1 MEIVIWIVIVLIV
14 LIGLCLIKKSLSKE
28 DEIIYGLDDNG
39 YREYVYRV
47 VQTDFRPHLQQI
59 LNDIDIINSLR
70 SKYDGEFSQASYNA
84 MIEVYNKANDI
95 ENKIKMYWN
104 SSQFNKDFSFYIG
117 LHYASHLLGNAI
129 KQEQQVIKGTFVQCK
144 MVQKQWGDR
153 IDELKYRKEKALGRQ
168 KGKISQE
175 IAECCKAHKQIS
187 NLASQIGATNTKY
200 NQRVTQQHM
209 ETAKRRD
216 YIAEHFGKR
225 GKRWKARMR
234 KRALL
239 RK

>member
-1 MEIVIWIVIVLIV
+1 MDIVIWIIIALIVLIV
-14 LIGLCLIKKSLSKE
+14 LYLIKKNLFKE
-28 DEIIYGLDDNG
+28 DEVNYGLDDNG
-39 YREYVYRV
+39 YREYVYRT
-47 VQTDFRPHLQQI
+47 VQTDFRPYLQQI
-59 LNDIDIINSLR
+59 LNDIDVINSLR
-70 SKYDGEFSQASYNA
+70 SKYDGELNQASYNA

-95 ENKIKMYWN
+95 ENKIKMHWN

-117 LHYASHLLGNAI
+117 LHYTSHLLGNAI

-153 IDELKYRKEKALGRQ
+153 IDELKYRKEKVSGRQ
-168 KGKISQE
+168 KSEISQE

-200 NQRVTQQHM
+200 NQRVSKQHM

-225 GKRWKARMR
+225 GRCWKERMR

>member
-1 MEIVIWIVIVLIV
+1 MDIVIWIVIALIV
-14 LIGLCLIKKSLSKE
+14 LIALCLIKKSLSKE
-28 DEIIYGLDDNG
+28 DEVIYGLDDNG
-39 YREYVYRV
+39 YREYVYRS
-47 VQTDFRPHLQQI
+47 VQTDFRPYLQQI
-59 LNDIDIINSLR
+59 LNDIDVINSLR
-70 SKYDGEFSQASYNA
+70 SKYDGEFNKASYNA

-117 LHYASHLLGNAI
+117 LHYTSHLLGNAI

-153 IDELKYRKEKALGRQ
+153 IDELKYRKEKASGRQ
-168 KGKISQE
+168 KGEISQE

-200 NQRVTQQHM
+200 NQRVSQQHM

-225 GKRWKARMR
+225 GRCWKERMR